1 MILDIFAKMLYYSIV
16 HFVLEYAYFGG
27 FMDKKEFEALII
39 DAVNDK
45 ELKSTEIPAIDLY
58 VDQIINLHTEK
69 LKEGSERYTER
80 QLTKTM
86 INNYAKDRV
95 ITPVKGKKYTKE
107 QIIQIFIIYALKS
120 TLSIG
125 EIKRMLEGAYA
136 IDGFDAASLVSFYDK
151 LCDIKAFGRES
162 SVSEVENMLFENGLD
177 IEKEEDFLV
186 AIAGLGSMSAF
197 MKNIAQAMID
207 ERYPEP
213 IEEEESEKDKDK
225 EKKEKE
231 KDKEK
236 KEKEPKEKKEKE
248 KKKKKSAEE

>member
-1 MILDIFAKMLYYSIV
+1 
-16 HFVLEYAYFGG
+16 
-27 FMDKKEFEALII
+27 MDKKEFEALII

-45 ELKSTEIPAIDLY
+45 ELKSSEIPSIDLY

-69 LKEGSERYTER
+69 LKEGSERYFER

-95 ITPVKGKKYTKE
+95 ITPIKGKKYTKE
-107 QIIQIFIIYALKS
+107 QMIQIFIIYALKS

-125 EIKRMLEGAYA
+125 EIKRMFDGAYA
-136 IDGFDAASLVSFYDK
+136 IDGFDAAALVSLYDK
-151 LCDIKAFGRES
+151 LCDIKEFGREMCTSQVEKMLS
-162 SVSEVENMLFENGLD
+162 SNGLD

-186 AIAGLGSMSAF
+186 AIAGFVSMSAF

-213 IEEEESEKDKDK
+213 ENDEEPEK
-225 EKKEKE
+225 EKKEKDKE
-231 KDKEK
+231 KDKEKEKEKKEK
-236 KEKEPKEKKEKE
+236 KEKEPKDKKE
-248 KKKKKSAEE
+248 KKKKKSAEGEEQN